1 MPDPSEILTLR
12 TFLKGFT
19 CNLTL
24 SHFLGGPV
32 KKTTLYKNLRY
43 YLKAFTLVRVLK
55 PSSPFRLWQ
64 CLDKS
69 KTCFQKIKIQIKK
82 KQGSINIL

>member
-24 SHFLGGPV
+24 SHFQGGPV
-32 KKTTLYKNLRY
+32 KKTTLYELGNESQVDGPVELS
-43 YLKAFTLVRVLK
+43 ASDVEGCH
-55 PSSPFRLWQ
+55 PPW
-64 CLDKS
+64 
-69 KTCFQKIKIQIKK
+69 
-82 KQGSINIL
+82 